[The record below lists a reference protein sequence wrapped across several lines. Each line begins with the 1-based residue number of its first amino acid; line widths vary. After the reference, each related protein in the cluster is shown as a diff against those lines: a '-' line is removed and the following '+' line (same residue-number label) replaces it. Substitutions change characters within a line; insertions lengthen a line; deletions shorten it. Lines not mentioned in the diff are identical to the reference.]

1 MSAVS
6 AQGLGP
12 FLRIFFQPRA
22 TIRAIVDV
30 DPRRHVVPIA
40 LVAGGLSAIPGA
52 LIAGASGPLQQAGPF
67 VAAFATVFG
76 AVFGVIGLYIGGW
89 LLTFTGWQLGG
100 TATPRLVRAAVAWSN
115 VPSIVGSAIAVV
127 ALVTGV
133 AAIPAYDP
141 ESPFRVGGTLS
152 GLNPVFLGFAIWS
165 FVISLVCLSEVNG
178 FSVVRAILAYVL
190 IAVEVGILVA
200 ILVIVSVGLPGFG
213 R

>member
-6 AQGLGP
+6 PQGLGP
-12 FLRIFFQPRA
+12 FFNIFFQPRA

-30 DPRRHVVPIA
+30 DPRLHVVPIA
-40 LVAGGLSAIPGA
+40 LIAGGLSAIPSA
-52 LIAGASGPLQQAGPF
+52 LIAGASGPVQQAGPF

-76 AVFGVIGLYIGGW
+76 AVLGVIGLYVSGW

-115 VPSIVGSAIAVV
+115 VPSIVGSAIGIV
-127 ALVTGV
+127 ALVTGM
-133 AAIPAYDP
+133 AAIPAYDA
-141 ESPFRVGGTLS
+141 ESAFRVSGALS

-165 FVISLVCLSEVNG
+165 FVISLICLSEVNG
-178 FSVVRAILAYVL
+178 FSVVRALLTYFL
-190 IAVEVGILVA
+190 IVVEVGIIVA
-200 ILVIVSVGLPGFG
+200 ILVIVSVGVPGFV